1 MRAANLFKYQK
12 YLEATVEVS
21 AEQYEEVE
29 DILNRHKTLATTQ
42 AVSVVSQPVRIV
54 IPPLANPVFAKCDPC
69 QQVCTNNVRITAAHS
84 RHIDSEFLRT

>member
-1 MRAANLFKYQK
+1 MMCAANLFKYQK

-42 AVSVVSQPVRIV
+42 AVSVVSQPVCISS
-54 IPPLANPVFAKCDPC
+54 I
-69 QQVCTNNVRITAAHS
+69 
-84 RHIDSEFLRT
+84 

>member
-1 MRAANLFKYQK
+1 MMCAANLFKYQK

-42 AVSVVSQPVRIV
+42 DVSVVSQPVRIV
-54 IPPLANPVFAKCDPC
+54 IPPLANPVFAKCDPAST
-69 QQVCTNNVRITAAHS
+69 VTNLSASVHK
-84 RHIDSEFLRT
+84 

>member
-1 MRAANLFKYQK
+1 MMRAANLFKYQK

-42 AVSVVSQPVRIV
+42 AVSAVSQPVRVV
-54 IPPLANPVFAKCDPC
+54 IPPLAN
-69 QQVCTNNVRITAAHS
+69 Q
-84 RHIDSEFLRT
+84 FLRNATPPPL